1 MASGGTPRWYGGPR
15 GAAAANRTGN
25 DAAEPPSPPTP
36 ILGFLHWGE
45 KEGEESPPHP
55 HCCLL
60 GDPPIVGVLHC
71 AEEEGETPPH
81 FRRLPPLG
89 GGDSLLDPPTSG
101 VPHPLRR
108 RPPPPP
114 LLLTVG
120 PPQHPHPDTS
130 VVGPNDDD
138 GGVGVSSPP
147 TGWARSSWKWVDPM
161 APSAAPPQRSEGA
174 INAGP
179 NEAMEG
185 RWGGVSEPPP
195 PPCPIGAAVPHR
207 SCCATPTA
215 AGAAAFS
222 CCGRGASPAR
232 CWRCVGRT

>member
-1 MASGGTPRWYGGPR
+1 MGWPSPAVGCLQTTGDPGVPPCSGDPPRPHCSHPTGSSGISTGPF
-15 GAAAANRTGN
+15 
-25 DAAEPPSPPTP
+25 PQPPTP
-36 ILGFLHWGE
+36 TPHLRG
-45 KEGEESPPHP
+45 PPSS
-55 HCCLL
+55 
-60 GDPPIVGVLHC
+60 
-71 AEEEGETPPH
+71 EEET
-81 FRRLPPLG
+81 
-89 GGDSLLDPPTSG
+89 
-101 VPHPLRR
+101 
-108 RPPPPP
+108 PPPP

-185 RWGGVSEPPP
+185 GRGGCLWAPP